1 MTKNKRKEW
10 SGWIEIPGYL
20 FTLTL
25 FLSIW
30 ISEYRW
36 RLFFTSLFFIL
47 IAVANVIAKQEREKK
62 KK

>member
-1 MTKNKRKEW
+1 MAKNKEKEW

-20 FTLTL
+20 FIATL

-36 RLFFTSLFFIL
+36 RLFFTSLFFISM
-47 IAVANVIAKQEREKK
+47 AVINVAIKQERGKK